1 MQPGDRVGGYFNEI
15 NDPKPWI
22 ETTHPGARIFQK
34 CATCHS
40 LEPEYVRRSRS
51 HLKGLFG
58 RRVGTVEGYS
68 YFYFLKIR
76 NFIWDKDT
84 LFKLF
89 DEGPDKFL
97 PGTKMPVQRVT
108 DREKLKQLVKYLQTL
123 TRMSN

>member
-1 MQPGDRVGGYFNEI
+1 MTQSRGLKLLTRG
-15 NDPKPWI
+15 
-22 ETTHPGARIFQK
+22 
-34 CATCHS
+34 
-40 LEPEYVRRSRS
+40 PEYVRRSRP
-51 HLKGLFG
+51 HLKELFG

-68 YFYFLKIR
+68 YFYCLKIR

-84 LFKLF
+84 SFKLF